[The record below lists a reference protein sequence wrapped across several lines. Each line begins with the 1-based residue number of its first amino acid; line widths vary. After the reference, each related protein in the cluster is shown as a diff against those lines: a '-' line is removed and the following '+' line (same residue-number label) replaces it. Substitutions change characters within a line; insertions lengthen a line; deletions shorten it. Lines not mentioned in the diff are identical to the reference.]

1 VHAGNLVLL
10 HLTPI
15 RPRADSIAPGQGSW
29 RCVAPVVTPH
39 DSRPQTEVEA
49 GRVSSGSVDG
59 IDNGILGAMR
69 VKIDAA
75 GRLVIPQQLRRRLGV
90 DGGGE
95 VELTELDDKLEISAA
110 PTPMYTERTAGD
122 VLVLRPEHELP
133 AMSVDTVRDVL
144 DETRGFR
151 ADR

>member
-1 VHAGNLVLL
+1 
-10 HLTPI
+10 
-15 RPRADSIAPGQGSW
+15 
-29 RCVAPVVTPH
+29 
-39 DSRPQTEVEA
+39 
-49 GRVSSGSVDG
+49 
-59 IDNGILGAMR
+59 MR

-110 PTPMYTERTAGD
+110 PTPMHMERTTGG

-133 AMSVDTVRDVL
+133 RMSADTVRDVL
-144 DETRGFR
+144 DGTRGFR
-151 ADR
+151 ADS

>member
-1 VHAGNLVLL
+1 
-10 HLTPI
+10 
-15 RPRADSIAPGQGSW
+15 
-29 RCVAPVVTPH
+29 
-39 DSRPQTEVEA
+39 
-49 GRVSSGSVDG
+49 
-59 IDNGILGAMR
+59 MR

-75 GRLVIPQQLRRRLGV
+75 GRLVIPQQLRWRLGV

-95 VELTELDDKLEISAA
+95 VELTELEGKLEISAA
-110 PTPMYTERTAGD
+110 PTPMHTERTAGD

-133 AMSVDTVRDVL
+133 TMSVDTARDVL